1 MKTFAFIFAR
11 GGSKGIKNKNIVKIN
26 NKPLIYY
33 PIKMAKKMTEIDE
46 VYVSSDSNSILN
58 IAKKLGAKIIVRPK
72 NISNDKSPELLAW
85 KHAVKFLKKQKISF
99 DIFLSLPTTAP
110 LRSIIDIKKILK
122 SIKKKNV
129 DYVITAKKSKNT
141 PWFNMIKKKR
151 NGYFKKVISTNRKFN
166 TRQQVPLTFDMTT
179 VGYASKPGYILK
191 SNDMMKG
198 NVKIVEIPEQ
208 RALDIDTLFD
218 LKLAKLLIKQ

>member
-1 MKTFAFIFAR
+1 MKIFAFIFAR
-11 GGSKGIKNKNIVKIN
+11 GGSKGIKNKNIIKIN

-33 PIKMAKKMTEIDE
+33 SIHLAKKMKEIDE
-46 VYVSSDSNSILN
+46 VYVSSDSNNILN

-85 KHAVKFLKKQKISF
+85 KHAIKFLKKQKISF

-122 SIKKKNV
+122 LIKKKNV
-129 DYVITAKKSKNT
+129 DYVITAKKSHNN
-141 PWFNMIKKKR
+141 PWFNMVKKNR
-151 NGYFKKVISTNRKFN
+151 NGYFEKVISTKSKFN
-166 TRQQVPLTFDMTT
+166 TRQEAPLTFDMTT
-179 VGYASKPGYILK
+179 IGYASRPGYILK

-198 NVKIVEIPEQ
+198 KVKMVEIPEQ
-208 RALDIDTLFD
+208 RSLDVDTLFD